1 MHLGPVSIYDKTS
14 YREISQS
21 FDGARSDVKR
31 FVSLCVLTS
40 TSAAVLPSCLS
51 NFRAIGQVQIRFPL
65 LRDFAIS
72 YNKTSYRI
80 LKQDQGG
87 SVLISQ
93 LEMFSINSRDH
104 DLIFL
109 TTSRHG
115 YASTLLALCGD
126 SSTQVDSPHIM
137 FRLFVLN
144 HMMTSSNGTIFRV
157 TGHFCGEFTG
167 PRWLPRTKASDAK
180 LWWFLWSASE

>member
-1 MHLGPVSIYDKTS
+1 MRYRKVSKARDRMLKGS
-14 YREISQS
+14 YRLVFWQ
-21 FDGARSDVKR
+21 AHRQQCCRVA
-31 FVSLCVLTS
+31 C
-40 TSAAVLPSCLS
+40 
-51 NFRAIGQVQIRFPL
+51 QILRFPL

-72 YNKTSYRI
+72 YNKTSYWI

-87 SVLISQ
+87 SVLISR

-144 HMMTSSNGTIFRV
+144 HMMTSSNGNIFRV